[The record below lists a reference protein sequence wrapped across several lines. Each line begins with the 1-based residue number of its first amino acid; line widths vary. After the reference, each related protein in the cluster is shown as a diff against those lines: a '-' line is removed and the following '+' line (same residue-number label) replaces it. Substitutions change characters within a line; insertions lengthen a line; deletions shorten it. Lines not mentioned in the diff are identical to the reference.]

1 MKKINERSERTQEN
15 DEIKRQNVEAVI
27 IIC

>member
-1 MKKINERSERTQEN
+1 MKKINERSKRTQEN

-27 IIC
+27 VIC